1 MTERNRNERVS
12 RRIFL
17 KASSVAAAAVSA
29 TIRAQAATLPFE
41 NGERPLVQ
49 YPQKRPLLRLT
60 ARPPQLETP
69 FEVFKEGI
77 ITPNDAFFVRYH
89 LTLSPPSAEQLEN
102 FKIQI
107 RGLVKEPLSLSVEQL
122 KREFDQVEVVAVN
135 QCSGNSRGF
144 FKPRVPGGQSG
155 NGMMGNAKWKGVPLK
170 AVLNKVGL
178 QAGARKATFNGM
190 DAPVVPQTPDFIKSL
205 APALVQAKETG
216 KPIMI
221 DFFATWCPPC
231 KMLDAKT
238 YTDAKVQ
245 ARSKD
250 WIMVRIDVD
259 QHKAL
264 AREYQIASIPTLVL
278 VQPDGKEAARELG
291 FIPPAEMLAFM
302 SKVKPARVDSV
313 PSPTAGN
320 LAPTQPPDQ
329 RLSDLP

>member
-1 MTERNRNERVS
+1 MKQSSTNGFLLAALIVGVLAIVLTSKKSTE
-12 RRIFL
+12 
-17 KASSVAAAAVSA
+17 
-29 TIRAQAATLPFE
+29 P
-41 NGERPLVQ
+41 
-49 YPQKRPLLRLT
+49 
-60 ARPPQLETP
+60 
-69 FEVFKEGI
+69 EV
-77 ITPNDAFFVRYH
+77 T
-89 LTLSPPSAEQLEN
+89 
-102 FKIQI
+102 
-107 RGLVKEPLSLSVEQL
+107 SVE
-122 KREFDQVEVVAVN
+122 
-135 QCSGNSRGF
+135 
-144 FKPRVPGGQSG
+144 
-155 NGMMGNAKWKGVPLK
+155 
-170 AVLNKVGL
+170 
-178 QAGARKATFNGM
+178 GATNEI
-190 DAPVVPQTPDFIKSL
+190 QWLTSL

-259 QHKAL
+259 QNKAL

-320 LAPTQPPDQ
+320 LAPTQPADQ